1 MGSGGL
7 RVRLEIARVL
17 RKPSPHATP
26 QRSEIFPV
34 GQTLIL
40 RCLVLILSK
49 SPLGHATDFRLLQLI
64 SYNKGRQFIMP
75 NNCEPRVSL
84 PSMCTPAQVAAR
96 DGTTP
101 QRVTKWVRK
110 LAANGQIEVERDDR
124 GRIARFSVAQ
134 FDRLYERHRDP
145 TKVRTKPRTLHTAR
159 TDSDEGA
166 ESLAEA
172 RRRVTWLDVERRRL
186 ELAERKA
193 ELVSVESVVAATH
206 TCGAIMVEAIEGLA
220 GCAEDLHVAA
230 HRDGEQGVRILLKK
244 IAHDMRTKIAD
255 AFDAIAA
262 EMSNADHG
270 DAHISC
276 DVK

>member
-134 FDRLYERHRDP
+134 FDRHTNGTATLQKFGPSHARCTLRAPTAMKAPRASLRRD
-145 TKVRTKPRTLHTAR
+145 
-159 TDSDEGA
+159 A
-166 ESLAEA
+166 E
-172 RRRVTWLDVERRRL
+172 
-186 ELAERKA
+186 
-193 ELVSVESVVAATH
+193 
-206 TCGAIMVEAIEGLA
+206 
-220 GCAEDLHVAA
+220 
-230 HRDGEQGVRILLKK
+230 
-244 IAHDMRTKIAD
+244 
-255 AFDAIAA
+255 
-262 EMSNADHG
+262 
-270 DAHISC
+270 
-276 DVK
+276 